1 MLDKRNFYIN
11 GKWVKP
17 LKTNDLEVINP
28 SSEEPFAVISL
39 GSKDDTDSAVKAAK
53 KAFDKWKETSKEE
66 RIKLLEKLLTIYK
79 KRSKEMSEAISME
92 MGSPIDYSSST
103 HTTSGQ
109 SHLEDFILRLKEFN
123 FEEHFDSKS
132 NNHISYEPIGVCGL
146 ITPWNWPINQIAL
159 KVIPAFAAGCTMVLK
174 PSEIAPISGMLFA
187 EMIDEAGFPS
197 GVFNLVNG
205 DGAGVGT
212 NISSHPDIDMISFTG
227 STRAGKLIS
236 KNAADTIKRVCLE
249 LGGKGGNIVFA
260 DSYPNAVR
268 DGIRNV
274 MSNSGQSCDAPTRML
289 VEKSIYEKAIK
300 EAANEANKIKVDI
313 ASKKGDHIGPVVSK
327 VQYDKI
333 INLIK
338 SGIDEG
344 ATLATGGPELPNN
357 LNKGY
362 FIKPTIFT
370 NVTNDMEIAK
380 KEIFG
385 PVLSIIPFETE
396 EEAIK
401 ITNDTE
407 YGLGNYLQTEDKKKA
422 KRVAKKL
429 RSGIVYINGKAADS
443 GTPFGGYRQSG
454 NGREGGTWGLEEGGK
469 LRRYAHIGTGNYNP
483 ATARVYTDFGLLTS
497 HRQITRDIADIF
509 NRMTGFARPPRYRS
523 LLVAPH
529 HMRKHLLKR
538 IRRETKHAKK
548 GEPASMLFKCNALTD
563 PEIIDTLYEASR
575 AGVQIDLLVRGVCC
589 LVPGVPDQS
598 QTIRV
603 RSVVGRFL
611 EHSRAYWF
619 ENGGKHELYIG
630 SADLMQRN
638 LDRRVEVLT
647 PVVDPDIARTIRTR
661 ILDLYLEDCE
671 RSRVLQ
677 SDGEYVRL
685 RGDEPGLDV
694 QESLLEAKRR

>member
-11 GKWVKP
+11 GKWVTPSKP
-17 LKTNDLEVINP
+17 NDFEVINP
-28 SSEEPFAVISL
+28 SNEEPFAIISL
-39 GSKDDTDSAVKAAK
+39 GDEVDTNSAVKAAK
-53 KAFDKWKETSKEE
+53 ESFSSWKKTSKEE
-66 RIKLLEKLLTIYK
+66 RINLLEKLLKVYK
-79 KRSKEMSEAISME
+79 KRFDEMAEAQSME
-92 MGSPIDYSSST
+92 MGAPIDYAKSALT
-103 HTTSGQ
+103 AMGQ
-109 SHLEDFILRLKEFN
+109 SHLEDFILRLKSFK

-132 NNHISYEPIGVCGL
+132 NNHIAYEPIGVCGL
-146 ITPWNWPINQIAL
+146 ITPWNFPINQIAL
-159 KVIPAFAAGCTMVLK
+159 KVIPALATGCTTILK
-174 PSEIAPISGMLFA
+174 PSEIAPISPMLFA
-187 EMIDEAGFPS
+187 EMIDEAGFPP

-212 NISSHPDIDMISFTG
+212 QISGHPDIVMISFTG

-260 DSYPNAVR
+260 DSYHNAVR

-274 MSNSGQSCDAPTRML
+274 MNNSGQSCDAPTRML
-289 VEKSIYEKAIK
+289 VEKSIYERAIT
-300 EAANEANKIKVDI
+300 EAEDEANKIKVDI

-370 NVTNDMEIAK
+370 NVTNDMQIAK

-385 PVLSIIPFETE
+385 PVLSIISFETE

-407 YGLGNYLQTEDKKKA
+407 YGLGNYLQTEDKEKA

-454 NGREGGTWGLEEGGK
+454 NGREGGTWGLEE
-469 LRRYAHIGTGNYNP
+469 
-483 ATARVYTDFGLLTS
+483 
-497 HRQITRDIADIF
+497 
-509 NRMTGFARPPRYRS
+509 
-523 LLVAPH
+523 
-529 HMRKHLLKR
+529 
-538 IRRETKHAKK
+538 
-548 GEPASMLFKCNALTD
+548 
-563 PEIIDTLYEASR
+563 
-575 AGVQIDLLVRGVCC
+575 
-589 LVPGVPDQS
+589 
-598 QTIRV
+598 
-603 RSVVGRFL
+603 
-611 EHSRAYWF
+611 
-619 ENGGKHELYIG
+619 
-630 SADLMQRN
+630 
-638 LDRRVEVLT
+638 
-647 PVVDPDIARTIRTR
+647 
-661 ILDLYLEDCE
+661 YLE
-671 RSRVLQ
+671 VKTIT
-677 SDGEYVRL
+677 GW
-685 RGDEPGLDV
+685 
-694 QESLLEAKRR
+694 K